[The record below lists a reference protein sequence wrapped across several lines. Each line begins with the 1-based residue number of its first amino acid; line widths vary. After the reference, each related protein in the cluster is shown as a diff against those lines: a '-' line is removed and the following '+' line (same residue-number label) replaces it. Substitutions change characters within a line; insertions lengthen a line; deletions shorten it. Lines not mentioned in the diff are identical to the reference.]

1 MKDREL
7 FPNSKQM
14 NEVLFKIYD
23 DTKDIKVRLA
33 DLPEGWEMDKTPESQ
48 VKFIYL
54 LDNLID
60 WIIN

>member
-14 NEVLFKIYD
+14 NEVLLKIYD

-33 DLPEGWEMDKTPESQ
+33 DLPEGWEMDKTPETQ
-48 VKFIYL
+48 VKFT
-54 LDNLID
+54 
-60 WIIN
+60 